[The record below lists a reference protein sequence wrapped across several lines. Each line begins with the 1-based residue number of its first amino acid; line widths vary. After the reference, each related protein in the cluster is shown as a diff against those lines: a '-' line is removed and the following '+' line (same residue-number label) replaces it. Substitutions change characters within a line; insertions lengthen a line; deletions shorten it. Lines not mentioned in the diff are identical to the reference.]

1 MRLLLF
7 ISFLFITMAGN
18 SRSIFVG
25 PNHTVKKIS
34 QALSMANE
42 NDTLFIDYGIYK
54 EGNIVISKS
63 LKIIGINNPVL
74 DGEGR
79 FEIFTISANDIL
91 LKGIVFKNSG
101 YSSMNDFAS
110 IKIIDASNF
119 IIEGNTIINA
129 SFAIHIS
136 NCTNFYVRNNIISG
150 ATREEQNT
158 GNGIHLWK
166 CSRAIIAGNTIKGHR
181 DGIYFEFVTDSEIK
195 NNYSAKNMRYGLHF
209 MFSNNDT
216 YTQNTFTDNGAGVAV
231 MFSNHVN
238 MIQNIFE
245 KNMGGS
251 AYGILL
257 KEISDGLISKNIFKD
272 NTVGI
277 FMEGANRLE
286 VKNNRFEN
294 NGWAF
299 RIQASCSDI
308 TVIENNFKGN
318 TFDIATNGSLVLNK
332 FENNYWDKYEG
343 YDLNKDGKGD
353 IPFHPVSMFAMVT
366 EEIPSSIMLY
376 RSFMVI
382 LLERAEKA
390 VPSLTPAD
398 LKDDKP
404 LMKAVNL

>member
-1 MRLLLF
+1 
-7 ISFLFITMAGN
+7 MAGN